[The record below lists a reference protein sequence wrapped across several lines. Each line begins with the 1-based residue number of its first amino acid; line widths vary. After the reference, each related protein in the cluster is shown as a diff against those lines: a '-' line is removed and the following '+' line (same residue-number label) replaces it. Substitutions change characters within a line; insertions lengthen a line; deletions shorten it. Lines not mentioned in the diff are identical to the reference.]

1 MVTIDDVIDA
11 VNTVKATPEQS
22 KQINNDVTLN
32 LAEKESYRLNPD
44 AYEEERKDTVTENL
58 SAGEADTMADPAYTA
73 QMFKNVGFTFDDVLN
88 RKYKPKR
95 RQNLVV
101 LSPEMQKVLEK
112 EALEKSEKLKGS
124 VAGAFFKGVKE
135 GYTEFPRKV
144 SAGWNRAAAQRE
156 LFGDDYVGKFMDLPE
171 GSPEEQETL
180 NKITDFVDQN
190 KEALSEDGNTW
201 EENTAYLVRQ
211 SGPVMLKELPITAA
225 QAAATAYTGGLGAA
239 AAAGAGG
246 VSRFLITYN
255 DSFTQEK
262 GNMFW
267 DLYNI
272 NQSIPEDQRMSK
284 DLMKAVA
291 EKYGKMSA
299 SIEAGFDAVLAG
311 TAKGASLGI
320 KKIFSKTLKESAEKV
335 IKKNLAKTVARDGV
349 GIAIA
354 SVEELSEE
362 IMQNAIQEFMKIDAT
377 KYKNIASYLKLA
389 QTALGELFGFG
400 KRTATG
406 ELTEQDKD
414 LIDKVLTPTA
424 VLGAFSSA
432 VGGAIRGEIESEKQ
446 EAPAT
451 PQEVDTVT
459 PPPPSAPTQETPK
472 QLPAA
477 IQEINKQAKQE
488 RAKRV
493 WENIKN
499 KFKEK
504 FGKKE
509 AAQQTIDNISNQ
521 EIADVA
527 LETVAEMDQE
537 EVLQQE
543 AEAATADLIE
553 EVSDNEAIVND
564 IAEQEQTNPLKKED
578 AQAYNA
584 LKENSRDEDERPTL
598 YYVDTDTAKEVIAA
612 LEATDNEE
620 LKTVVNS
627 SDIAQKIEQAE
638 QNGQDVEV
646 SPEVWEEVLGDKK
659 LFQIAKNGTAVYKD
673 TLTPKQQ
680 KELVSKV
687 YENNPDLHQS
697 LEDKSSMVSRA
708 YDVLSQSMSEEQ
720 ALANAAWLDT
730 LANALWRG
738 MSPLAREAFPSKE
751 AFKVGIMPEIM
762 NVSKIKEGDK
772 LKQISYKD
780 NENFKRWSENTKPI
794 TVENP
799 NEFDFSGTKTRV
811 FNVYHGTRQQN
822 ISEFKSPY
830 ADKLIFFSFKKEF
843 ADEWA
848 KNAIKSEEQKSAQ
861 SFLDSEER
869 KVREEINA
877 KYKKDYGEK
886 WWEDASIFQ
895 SAYEELKDWK
905 ATKEKE
911 LGISPKTMN
920 LFVKVHKIFDPRKDY
935 KKVLKE
941 IGEHFKLDFTSE
953 DAQTKSKLER
963 IKKGAWIYFENDKVI
978 DKIYDLGYDA
988 IVLRETTDGDIT
1000 TLAVRSDKN
1009 IKDINNEGAW
1019 GENNQTLLQRTRG
1032 VIAGAYT
1039 PSLNLIE
1046 LSKAKNVNTFMHE
1059 TGHWAE
1065 NFLTNL
1071 RASGNMNER
1080 LAKQWDRY
1088 MDKLGVKGEMTTA
1101 QRERFTEDMSTY
1113 FATGKLPDTKL
1124 NSLFEFMRNMIMSV
1138 WKIIRH
1144 RRISQPVRDFFD
1156 TLFFTDQEIDTMRLQ
1171 NKIGL
1176 LNKPDNWSYAAY
1188 DTYVDIANSVKNE
1201 TMTRAIGNV
1210 AKTEKLRET
1219 KEYQDKKQSFYD
1231 TRVRE
1236 LENDVDYQL
1245 RQSIINNP
1253 IYIGSIPV
1261 GVELDKRLTTSNP
1274 RAQTLDEVVAVSD
1287 FETADELLDFLQKSK
1302 DINIE
1307 AEEYATDMADEWLA
1321 KTYPDIT
1328 ETVQDISD
1336 DVLNKVKTNVYNH
1349 MILAGKDENM
1359 FNSVYNNLVADA
1371 EAEIANTSISIMSN
1385 PGNFT
1390 SSVNSL
1396 LNQYRVAEFNNNQK
1410 KMADLQRRLAVANY
1424 MVHRAKELQRQMKRF
1439 SKHFRKYTRRPKSGE
1454 LSQLTGKAWD
1464 IIHSVLNNFGF
1475 TARKPFNDAK
1485 TVAGRIEQF
1494 VGDVLNDSE
1503 YTSVFET
1510 ENERLFLSNPDDTA
1524 LRSLSTE
1531 YFQRLDEDLRTF
1543 ENLAIE
1549 DKGYKDQVKQ
1559 NELES
1564 DVSELIQYRHGKTK
1578 DIGAA
1583 SSYFRMMEHEAAAML
1598 PEDLFVKY
1606 QLSLQDGFA
1615 QAANFTNDLW
1625 NKVNGISEKLNKKF
1639 KKPFM
1644 INGHAFSTNNLLMMM
1659 LHSGN
1664 QHNLTSAVMS
1674 VAEKFNIPDLT
1685 EEQFLDIIRQAP
1697 NDFRVA
1703 ANDIWSEFAKTT
1715 QPILEVGR
1723 ELNGQ
1728 EMKIVKADPIDF
1740 GDGGTKLTGGYFP
1753 AQKVDYKKSIS
1764 EMVIDSFKSIDKPQ
1778 SFDGMFPVYKNK
1790 LERIAPHSGLDLD
1803 GSSLYGFIARTG
1815 QYLYTALPAKR
1826 TGKFY
1831 KDAKDNG
1838 AISDS
1843 EYTFFHQQIKDS
1855 LNQSAIDALTQF
1867 GALNMRAAQLGLNPT
1882 TALIQST
1889 IVVTSL
1895 AENSVHNTI
1904 KSIMMELPKIMFSL
1918 KSGVS
1923 RAKELSPYMKQRY
1936 DGVSNSFFGEVQNTF
1951 KAKLGEKS
1959 KGKVIQTV
1967 KNMYGL
1973 MLEAISYMEAP
1984 MSIVAWRAA
1993 YLDARA
1999 KGMTHE
2005 QAVLKGDS
2013 VVRRFAG
2020 ESMQGSSSKF
2030 YKSGYIRAFV
2040 PYMSYTMNI
2049 AAAIYAQTR
2058 SANVKS
2064 IARYAGALVATYI
2077 LEQTM
2082 RAAIKQ
2088 FSASDDEKKKKLG
2101 DTYIIDQ
2108 LTDKPSM
2115 ITEIGGMIIPVGGW
2129 ARSVLNYYEKG
2140 FTYDRAYPYQF
2151 IEGLAFGAIDIAD
2164 YISYKEVGNTKKA
2177 DSAKKKAIRNLGKGF
2192 GINTYQVNRWFDKF
2206 VDLLQEDK

>member
-1 MVTIDDVIDA
+1 MITVDELMDSI
-11 VNTVKATPEQS
+11 NTVKATPQQAKE
-22 KQINNDVTLN
+22 INNDNTISF
-32 LAEKESYRLNPD
+32 AEKQSYRLDPQ
-44 AYEEERKDTVTENL
+44 AYEETKKTRLPELT
-58 SAGEADTMADPAYTA
+58 AGEADTIADPKYTA
-73 QMFKNVGFTFDDVLN
+73 QMLENVGFSFKSSFSKQWSPRSRENLILV
-88 RKYKPKR
+88 PKDLQER
-95 RQNLVV
+95 VEKENEKFREQ
-101 LSPEMQKVLEK
+101 MQKN
-112 EALEKSEKLKGS
+112 KGS
-124 VAGAFFKGVKE
+124 VTGAFFKGVKE

-171 GSPEEQETL
+171 GSPEEQEAL
-180 NKITDFVDQN
+180 NKITDFIDQN

-246 VSRFLITYN
+246 VSRFIITYN
-255 DSFTQEK
+255 DSFAQEK

-267 DLYNI
+267 DLYNT
-272 NQSIPEDQRMSK
+272 NQSIPEDQKMSK
-284 DLMKAVA
+284 DLMKGVA
-291 EKYGKMSA
+291 EKYGRISA

-335 IKKNLAKTVARDGV
+335 IKENLAKTVAREGV
-349 GIAIA
+349 SIA
-354 SVEELSEE
+354 SAGVEELSEE
-362 IMQNAIQEFMKIDAT
+362 IMQNAIQEFMKIDAAEN
-377 KYKNIASYLKLA
+377 KNITSYLKLA

-406 ELTEQDKD
+406 ELTEQDKY

-472 QLPAA
+472 QLPAV

-509 AAQQTIDNISNQ
+509 ATEQTIDNISNQ
-521 EIADVA
+521 EVADVA

-543 AEAATADLIE
+543 AEVATADLIE
-553 EVSDNEAIVND
+553 EVSDNETIVND

-584 LKENSRDEDERPTL
+584 LKENSRNEDERPTL

-708 YDVLSQSMSEEQ
+708 YDVLSQNMSEEQ

-730 LANALWRG
+730 QANALWNA
-738 MSPLAREAFPSKE
+738 MSPEAQAEYESKE
-751 AFKVGIMPEIM
+751 AFKSSVMPEIRQVDEIEGDGKLHM
-762 NVSKIKEGDK
+762 ETWHGGPKLDGGKFNLKYAGKATGQAHGVGVYVTKDRAVGNEYRIKISSAYRINGQDITDFFNKLLRNGEEEKAAIIEDFMMIQDIPEMEDFKDNYSPEVWNWFEKEIYPNIKGEAKLYKVEIPEIETFIKEDLPFDEQSDIVK
-772 LKQISYKD
+772 KALKKASKDVKGYGVLKKAIKNNENGRALYQAYGKDIFADLKGYEGGSFETQLAATENLINYGIEGISYYDKND
-780 NENFKRWSENTKPI
+780 GDSFA
-794 TVENP
+794 
-799 NEFDFSGTKTRV
+799 V
-811 FNVYHGTRQQN
+811 FN
-822 ISEFKSPY
+822 P
-830 ADKLIFFSFKKEF
+830 DKAVI
-843 ADEWA
+843 
-848 KNAIKSEEQKSAQ
+848 EQT
-861 SFLDSEER
+861 F
-869 KVREEINA
+869 
-877 KYKKDYGEK
+877 Y
-886 WWEDASIFQ
+886 
-895 SAYEELKDWK
+895 
-905 ATKEKE
+905 
-911 LGISPKTMN
+911 
-920 LFVKVHKIFDPRKDY
+920 
-935 KKVLKE
+935 
-941 IGEHFKLDFTSE
+941 
-953 DAQTKSKLER
+953 
-963 IKKGAWIYFENDKVI
+963 
-978 DKIYDLGYDA
+978 
-988 IVLRETTDGDIT
+988 
-1000 TLAVRSDKN
+1000 
-1009 IKDINNEGAW
+1009 
-1019 GENNQTLLQRTRG
+1019 QRTRG
-1032 VIAGAYT
+1032 VIAGAFT

-1046 LSKAKNVNTFMHE
+1046 LSKAQNVNTFMHE
-1059 TGHWAE
+1059 TGHWVE

-1071 RASGNMNER
+1071 RASGKMNER
-1080 LAKQWDRY
+1080 LTKQWDNY
-1088 MDKLGVKGEMTTA
+1088 MAKLGVEGEMTTA

-1113 FATGKLPDTKL
+1113 VATGKLPDSKL
-1124 NSLFEFMRNMIMSV
+1124 GSLFDFMRNMIMSV

-1156 TLFFTDQEIDTMRLQ
+1156 TLFFTDQEIDNMRLQ

-1176 LNKPDNWSYAAY
+1176 LNKPAGWSNAAY

-1219 KEYQDKKQSFYD
+1219 EEYKKQKQAFYNEK
-1231 TRVRE
+1231 VAE
-1236 LENDVDYQL
+1236 LENDPKYQL
-1245 RQSIINNP
+1245 RQSIIDNP
-1253 IYIGSIPV
+1253 IYSETIPASV
-1261 GVELDKRLTTSNP
+1261 KLDKRFVTKNEN
-1274 RAQTLDEVVAVSD
+1274 AQTLDEVVAVSD

-1359 FNSVYNNLVADA
+1359 FKSIYNNLVADA

-1439 SKHFRKYTRRPKSGE
+1439 SKHFRKYTRKPKSGE

-1464 IIHSVLNNFGF
+1464 IIHSILNNFGF

-1485 TVAGRIEQF
+1485 TVAGRIEEF
-1494 VGDVLNDSE
+1494 VGEVLNNSE

-1510 ENERLFLSNPDDTA
+1510 EDERLFLSNPDDTA

-1531 YFQRLDEDLRTF
+1531 DFQRLDKDLRTF

-1549 DKGYKDQVKQ
+1549 DKGYKDQAKQ
-1559 NELES
+1559 DELEN
-1564 DVSELIQYRHGKTK
+1564 DVEELKQYRHGKTK
-1578 DIGAA
+1578 DIGAV
-1583 SSYFRMMEHEAAAML
+1583 SSIFRMMEHEAAAML
-1598 PEDLFVKY
+1598 PNDLNVKY
-1606 QLSLQDGFA
+1606 QLPLQDGFA
-1615 QAANFTNDLW
+1615 RAANFTNQMW
-1625 NKVNGISEKLNKKF
+1625 NKVNAVSEKLNKKF
-1639 KKPFM
+1639 KRPFM
-1644 INGHAFSTNNLLMMM
+1644 INGHTFSTNNLLMMM

-1664 QHNLTSAVMS
+1664 PHNFTSAVLS
-1674 VAEKFNIPDLT
+1674 VADKFNIPDLT
-1685 EEQFLDIIRQAP
+1685 DEQFLDIIRQAP
-1697 NDFRVA
+1697 DEFRVA
-1703 ANDIWSEFAKTT
+1703 ANEIWAEFAKTT

-1728 EMKIVKADPIDF
+1728 EMKIVKPEPIDF

-1753 AQKVDYKKSIS
+1753 AQKVDYKKSLVEEI
-1764 EMVIDSFKSIDKPQ
+1764 MNTFKSSDEPKP
-1778 SFDGMFPVYKNK
+1778 FDGMFPVYKNK

-1803 GSSLYGFIARTG
+1803 GSSVYGFIARTG
-1815 QYLYTALPAKR
+1815 QYLHIALPAKK
-1826 TGKFY
+1826 TSKFY
-1831 KDAKDNG
+1831 STARDKG

-1843 EYTFFHQQIKDS
+1843 EYNFFHSQIKDS
-1855 LNQSAIDALTQF
+1855 LQQTGIDGLIQF
-1867 GALNMRAAQLGLNPT
+1867 GALNMRASQLGLNPT
-1882 TALIQST
+1882 TALLQGS
-1889 IVVTSL
+1889 IVVTSM
-1895 AENSVHNTI
+1895 AENSIQNTV
-1904 KSIMMELPKIMFSL
+1904 KSLMEEIPHILNPLENGI
-1918 KSGVS
+1918 S
-1923 RAKELSPYMKQRY
+1923 RAKELSPYMRQRY
-1936 DGVSNSFFGEVQNTF
+1936 ENVSKSFFGEVQNTF
-1951 KAKLGEKS
+1951 TAKLGEKPN
-1959 KGKVIQTV
+1959 GKVVNTA
-1967 KNMYGL
+1967 KNIYG
-1973 MLEAISYMEAP
+1973 MMMGAISFLEAP
-1984 MSIVAWRAA
+1984 MSIVAWKAA

-2013 VVRRFAG
+2013 IVRRFAG

-2030 YKSGYIRAFV
+2030 YKSGYVRAFI

-2049 AAAIYAQTR
+2049 AAAVYAQAR
-2058 SANVKS
+2058 SSNAGS
-2064 IARYAGALVATYI
+2064 IARYAGALLATYA
-2077 LEQTM
+2077 LEQTI
-2082 RAAIKQ
+2082 R
-2088 FSASDDEKKKKLG
+2088 SALKYHSADDEEKKKLG
-2101 DTYIIDQ
+2101 DKYIIDQ
-2108 LTDKPSM
+2108 LTSIPNFLAE
-2115 ITEIGGMIIPVGGW
+2115 ITGTFIPLGGAI
-2129 ARSVLNYYEKG
+2129 SNKLKHYYEHHLEY
-2140 FTYDRAYPYQF
+2140 FPNTLTFDEAHPLQF
-2151 IEGLAFGAIDIAD
+2151 ITKLGAGCIDIVK
-2164 YISYKEVGNTKKA
+2164 YMEYKNSGDEKKA
-2177 DSAKKKAIRNLGKGF
+2177 EKAKKLAINDFGKGL
-2192 GINTYQVNRWFDKF
+2192 GVNTYQLNRWFNKF
-2206 VDLLQEDK
+2206 VELLQEKE